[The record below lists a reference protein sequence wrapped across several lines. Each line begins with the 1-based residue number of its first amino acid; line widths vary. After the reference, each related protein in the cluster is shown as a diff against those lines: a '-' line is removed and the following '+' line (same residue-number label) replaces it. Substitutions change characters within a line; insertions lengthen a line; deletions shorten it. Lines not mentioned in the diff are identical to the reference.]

1 MNSVLERNRNA
12 NRRFDLDSVGGQT
25 SKKAL
30 RKHVSYNS
38 YEGYLDD
45 IEIKLQKFYRYGY
58 SALHKKLV
66 REKAEQI
73 SDKNFWTT

>member
-12 NRRFDLDSVGGQT
+12 NRRFDLDVVRT
-25 SKKAL
+25 SKKPL

-45 IEIKLQKFYRYGY
+45 IEIKLQKFYRCGY

-73 SDKNFWTT
+73 SDKNFWTN

>member
-12 NRRFDLDSVGGQT
+12 NRRFDLDVVQT
-25 SKKAL
+25 SKKPL
-30 RKHVSYNS
+30 RRHVSYNQ
-38 YEGYLDD
+38 YEGYLGD
-45 IEIKLQKFYRYGY
+45 IEIKLQKIYRCGY